1 MSARRTGVLAAL
13 AAVTLKELR
22 DLMRDRRTVV
32 IALLL
37 GPLVMPA
44 LMLGIG
50 GMMAKRMTAQMEK
63 PLELPIVGAERAPN
77 LVAWL
82 EGQNVRPKPAPE
94 DPEAAIRDQAEE
106 VILRISETY
115 ADDWRAGRPA
125 LVEVVHDASRQDSN
139 IPVARVE
146 ALLRA
151 YGDTTGTLRL
161 LARGINPAVGRP
173 LLVSRSDLSTPESRR
188 GMALSFLPYLLI
200 LSAFLGGAY
209 LVIDV
214 TAGERERQSL
224 EPLLATPA
232 ARGAIMSG
240 KIAAAVVFGLAS
252 LALTLIAFKLG
263 AQVAPGLGRMLD
275 VSLPAM
281 LKMLVVLVPLVLLGC
296 TLITLI
302 SASVKSVKEAQSYLS
317 LLMFLPIVPTIVLM
331 VNPVRNQL
339 WMFAVPLLSQNQ
351 MLTKILRG
359 EAVTLQEWLVYLTAG
374 SAVAAVLWLVAAR
387 LYHREK
393 LAVSA

>member
-1 MSARRTGVLAAL
+1 MNDRRTGSLTALGIVLA
-13 AAVTLKELR
+13 KELR
-22 DLMRDRRTVV
+22 DLVRDRRTVV

-37 GPLVMPA
+37 GPLILPT

-50 GMMAKRMTAQMEK
+50 GMIAKRMSTQMEK
-63 PLELPIVGAERAPN
+63 PLELPIIGAERAPN

-82 EGQNVRPKPAPE
+82 EGQNVKPEAAPA
-94 DPEAAIRDQAEE
+94 DPEAAIRTQAEE
-106 VILRISETY
+106 VILRIDADY
-115 ADDWRAGRPA
+115 ADDWRATRPA
-125 LVEVVHDASRQDSN
+125 LVELMYDASRQDSD
-139 IPVARVE
+139 IPVRRTE
-146 ALLRA
+146 ALLQA
-151 YGDTTGTLRL
+151 YGETVGTLRL
-161 LARGINPAVGRP
+161 VARGVSPTAARP

-232 ARGAIMSG
+232 ARGSIMSG
-240 KIAAAVVFGLAS
+240 KIAAAVVFGLVS
-252 LALTLIAFKLG
+252 LTLTLVAFKIG
-263 AQVAPGLGRMLD
+263 AQLAPGLGRMLD
-275 VSLPAM
+275 VSLLAM
-281 LKMLVVLVPLVLLGC
+281 VKMLAVLVPLLLLGC

-302 SASVKSVKEAQSYLS
+302 AASVKSVKEAQSYLS

-331 VNPVRNQL
+331 VNPVKNQL

-351 MLTKILRG
+351 MLMKILRG
-359 EAVTLQEWLVYLTAG
+359 ETVTGLEWLVYAG
-374 SAVAAVLWLVAAR
+374 AGMAVAGVLWLLAAR